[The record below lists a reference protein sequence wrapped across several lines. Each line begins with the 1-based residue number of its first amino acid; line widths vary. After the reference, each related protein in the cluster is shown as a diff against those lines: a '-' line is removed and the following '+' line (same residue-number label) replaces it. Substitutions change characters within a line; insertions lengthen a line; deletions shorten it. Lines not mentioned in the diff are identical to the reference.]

1 MFHYKLSHTFSNR
14 NVSVRRFSLKKSVRV
29 FHFFAFIL
37 HMKWFFSDREKYSF
51 AYVFVIYCHS
61 GNFQSLQK
69 VLDRLSMTHSKYK
82 LKLFDKSFTITMID
96 DSMHVRTAYNQLIA
110 LHSSHPIETHFKLFI
125 HFDFYKNICVNYF
138 QLIQLNETNRQAKK
152 NWKNSSRKM
161 CTRNVKFIYL
171 WVRRNHIKTTYG
183 HCHNVPFAQPMLMS
197 IVYSFFL
204 HFFSTWSLVFVV
216 VHFFYMHTELM
227 ILNTY
232 LFLGFVQPF
241 FFCSLR
247 VHLSS
252 CVFHLV
258 SAANEFICVFC
269 LQFFFAVQFVVC
281 ERLFDACFARCNIV
295 CTCHVVYLNLN
306 RTFFYECRTLST
318 PMNFFPSYNF
328 FLYEVVFFSFERSL
342 VRFCRDNFLLLS
354 CCHLFCSEE
363 NFIQKNFRSLLVN
376 K

>member
-1 MFHYKLSHTFSNR
+1 MIFFGSRKVLFRVCICYLLFGKWTSFWKFS
-14 NVSVRRFSLKKSVRV
+14 KP
-29 FHFFAFIL
+29 
-37 HMKWFFSDREKYSF
+37 E
-51 AYVFVIYCHS
+51 
-61 GNFQSLQK
+61 SLQK

-82 LKLFDKSFTITMID
+82 LKLVDKSFTITMID

-110 LHSSHPIETHFKLFI
+110 LHSSHPIETLFKLFI

-232 LFLGFVQPF
+232 LFLSFVQPF
-241 FFCSLR
+241 FFALF
-247 VHLSS
+247 V
-252 CVFHLV
+252 
-258 SAANEFICVFC
+258 FIC
-269 LQFFFAVQFVVC
+269 LHAFFIWFLRQTNLYVCFV
-281 ERLFDACFARCNIV
+281 
-295 CTCHVVYLNLN
+295 
-306 RTFFYECRTLST
+306 
-318 PMNFFPSYNF
+318 YNF
-328 FLYEVVFFSFERSL
+328 FL
-342 VRFCRDNFLLLS
+342 
-354 CCHLFCSEE
+354 LF
-363 NFIQKNFRSLLVN
+363 NL
-376 K
+376 